1 MNSICVFL
9 GSSTGN
15 HPAYM
20 EAAGAMG
27 YELATRGL
35 TCVYGGSCT
44 GLMKELA
51 DSALAAGGKVVGV
64 TVQALKDK
72 ENFHQ
77 GLTELHVLP
86 TMHERKNL
94 MVHLSDAFIALPGGI
109 GTFEEFFE
117 VYTLGQMGFHA
128 KPCGLLNVNGFYEP
142 LEMMLNTAEREGF
155 LKNPHQQSII
165 RAENPATML
174 DLLQK
179 DTTTTS

>member
-9 GSSTGN
+9 GSSPGN

-20 EAAGAMG
+20 TAAAAMG
-27 YELATRGL
+27 REVAERGL
-35 TCVYGGSCT
+35 TCVYGGSST

-64 TVQALKDK
+64 TVQALRDK
-72 ENFHQ
+72 ENFHR

-94 MVHLSDAFIALPGGI
+94 MVQLADSFVALPGGI

-128 KPCGLLNVNGFYEP
+128 KPCGLLDVNNFYAP
-142 LEMMLNTAEREGF
+142 LNLMLDTAAKEGF
-155 LKNPHQQSII
+155 LKTDHQSTIARSDNP
-165 RAENPATML
+165 TKLL
-174 DLLQK
+174 DLLIKQGEH
-179 DTTTTS
+179 